1 MTLVCGV
8 LVAGGM
14 SSRAGAQTTGAPER
28 YSATAVNMGSGPSGA
43 GAVFVN
49 IDRWSSAR
57 EREKLVTA
65 LRTKGQ
71 AQLLHALENSPKVGF
86 VRLPNAVALDLRYA
100 LATSLPGGG
109 RRVLLATDRPIGFE
123 EEASG
128 SSRLDYPFAVI
139 EIRFD
144 SQGVGVGKMSL
155 HARIALSRDTQA
167 IELENY
173 ASEPVRLIDVRI
185 EK

>member
-1 MTLVCGV
+1 MILVCAV
-8 LVAGGM
+8 IVADGM
-14 SSRAGAQTTGAPER
+14 SSRAGAQATGAPER
-28 YSATAVNMGSGPSGA
+28 YSATAVNMGSGPSVA
-43 GAVFVN
+43 GHVFVN
-49 IDRWSSAR
+49 IERWSSAR

-65 LRTKGQ
+65 FRTRGQ
-71 AQLLHALENSPKVGF
+71 AQLLQALENSPKVGF
-86 VRLPNAVALDLRYA
+86 IRLPNTLALDLRYA
-100 LATSLPGGG
+100 FASPLPDGG

-128 SSRLDYPFAVI
+128 SRRLEYPFTLI

-144 SQGVGVGKMSL
+144 PQGVGVGKMSL
-155 HARIALSRDTQA
+155 YARIALSSDKQS

-173 ASEPVRLIDVRI
+173 GTEPVRLTDVRL